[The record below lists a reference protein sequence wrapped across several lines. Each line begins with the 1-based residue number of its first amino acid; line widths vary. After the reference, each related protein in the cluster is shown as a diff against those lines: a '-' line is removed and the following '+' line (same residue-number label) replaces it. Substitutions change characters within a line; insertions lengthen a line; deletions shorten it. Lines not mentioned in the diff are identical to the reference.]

1 MSIIVAAFG
10 ANDLPMTKGLDPNT
24 TAGEMA
30 SFVRGNDLDGID
42 VDYEEMELMRTQAG
56 TGETWVVTFTQAL
69 RAQLPQGQF
78 ILSHA
83 RTLSLFA

>member
-1 MSIIVAAFG
+1 
-10 ANDLPMTKGLDPNT
+10 
-24 TAGEMA
+24 MA

-83 RTLSLFA
+83 RTLSLFT